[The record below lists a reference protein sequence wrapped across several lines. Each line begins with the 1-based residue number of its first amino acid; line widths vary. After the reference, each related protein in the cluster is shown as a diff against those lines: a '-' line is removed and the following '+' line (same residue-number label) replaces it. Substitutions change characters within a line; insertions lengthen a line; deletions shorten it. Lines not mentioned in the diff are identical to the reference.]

1 MASRFASQILYFS
14 NCNAITEHL
23 SDSQKVFIVDLISA
37 LETFPR
43 EGKWNRAI
51 ISGAAF
57 LYWMFGVSE
66 SDDVRHTVLGILR
79 TSKRITRADAI
90 TRADDLIVRKVQN
103 AIDAMMKTFGSQ
115 GKPLNV
121 QKDTEITTSLLA
133 TWSDKQPTPIHS
145 HPNFYEAAQLC
156 VIYKPEELI
165 LSSQNGDLA
174 RTYYVDLLARIVGEE
189 FDLSRNINDE
199 ILQEFLAKIRDDEDY
214 ETLRNTAKLKVT
226 KKSKGKL
233 TGIEENQVTS
243 RDSDANSAV
252 NVVSYPCGRGYRTI
266 LDKPGGF
273 KSVAR
278 STWLKFN
285 KGDKEAIVT
294 KEIMTYDQ
302 YEKSVDKVHCRIK
315 LSRVKGYHIIA
326 VAGGKWK
333 LIIVEK
339 FDEQQEQ
346 ALLGVIEL
354 EDGLASFFTQK

>member
-23 SDSQKVFIVDLISA
+23 SDSQKVFIVDLILA

-57 LYWMFGVSE
+57 LYWMFGISE
-66 SDDVRHTVLGILR
+66 SADVRHTVLGILR

-121 QKDTEITTSLLA
+121 QKETEITTSLLA
-133 TWSDKQPTPIHS
+133 TWSDKQPTPIHT

-199 ILQEFLAKIRDDEDY
+199 ILQEYLAKNEDY

-252 NVVSYPCGRGYRTI
+252 NVVSYPCGRGHRTI
-266 LDKPGGF
+266 FDQSGCF
-273 KSVAR
+273 KSVPR

-285 KGDKEAIVT
+285 EGDKEAIVT

-302 YEKSVDKVHCRIK
+302 YKKLVDKAHCRIK